1 MFLIDNARVIIELIG
16 HSFAGKIAAWVDRR
30 LTDADLDHSKTPRR
44 SPLRYDPRAC

>member
-16 HSFAGKIAAWVDRR
+16 HSFAGKIAARVDRR
-30 LTDADLDHSKTPRR
+30 LTDLDQSKTPRG